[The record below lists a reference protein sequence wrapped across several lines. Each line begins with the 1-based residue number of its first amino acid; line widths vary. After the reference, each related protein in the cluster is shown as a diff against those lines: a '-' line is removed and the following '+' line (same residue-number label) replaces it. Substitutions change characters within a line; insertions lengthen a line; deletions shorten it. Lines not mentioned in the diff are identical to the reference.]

1 MLDDGKEYLAEMRLH
16 ALASKVGMSSATE
29 IIKTIRL
36 DPAHTLRAKVIEA
49 MTTNET
55 SFYRDSH
62 VFDMISSHILPTLLK
77 NRTNSQV
84 IRIWSAACS
93 SGQEPYTLAMMLRTV
108 FPAIC
113 ESRFR
118 ITGTDLSSDMIER
131 AKRGQYSQ
139 LEVNRGVPVTHIIR
153 HFKRNG
159 LDWFLNDDIRRM
171 VDFRTMNLSRPWPPM
186 PLQDLVLIRNVMI
199 YFDVD
204 TRKRILS
211 QIARVLAP
219 DGFLILGASE
229 TPLFTSD
236 VFERVCMGTAAA
248 YRLKP
253 DRAVAH

>member
-1 MLDDGKEYLAEMRLH
+1 
-16 ALASKVGMSSATE
+16 
-29 IIKTIRL
+29 
-36 DPAHTLRAKVIEA
+36 
-49 MTTNET
+49 
-55 SFYRDSH
+55 
-62 VFDMISSHILPTLLK
+62 MISSHILPTLLK